1 MPCAH
6 LAGTLE
12 VLARLRIT
20 AQGTLR
26 LADVGSWQYQDDHH
40 NVLEGLLLSTNNPV
54 AVAVHVEE
62 VVVLCVPPELGE
74 DGVAV
79 AGHLVILDV
88 DDDLVISG
96 HHPDTILIVNTF
108 KLLGAVMLY

>member
-1 MPCAH
+1 M
-6 LAGTLE
+6 
-12 VLARLRIT
+12 
-20 AQGTLR
+20 
-26 LADVGSWQYQDDHH
+26 
-40 NVLEGLLLSTNNPV
+40 
-54 AVAVHVEE
+54 AVHVEE

-96 HHPDTILIVNTF
+96 HHPDTILIGNTF
-108 KLLGAVMLY
+108 KLLGAILFVM

>member
-1 MPCAH
+1 M
-6 LAGTLE
+6 
-12 VLARLRIT
+12 
-20 AQGTLR
+20 
-26 LADVGSWQYQDDHH
+26 
-40 NVLEGLLLSTNNPV
+40 LEGLLLSTNNPV
-54 AVAVHVEE
+54 PVAVHVEE

-96 HHPDTILIVNTF
+96 HHPDTIHCILIVNTF
-108 KLLGAVMLY
+108 KLLGAVTLY